1 MRTFGVEE
9 ELLLV
14 DEETGRPVP
23 AASRVLAKDVSVPR
37 MGGGRLTAEMQQEM
51 VEVVTRVHT
60 DALELAAE
68 VRAGRSAADTA
79 ARAVGVRA
87 AALATSPLPVHPHP
101 TQKVR
106 YTTMMQRFGALAR
119 ESLACGMHVHVS
131 IESPEEGVA
140 VLDRIRVWLPVIV
153 ALSANS
159 PFCHGEDTGYASWR
173 TIAWHQWPNAGPN
186 PVFGTVDA
194 YRAYE
199 RRLLTSNVVLDE
211 AMLYFAARL
220 SHAHPTVEVRVA
232 DVPLD
237 ATATVAIAA
246 IVRGLVD
253 TAAEEWRYGVPAPD
267 EPEALLRLASWQA
280 ALRGVHGPLVDPFT
294 GEQSTSGTV
303 IARLLAH
310 IMPALE
316 RAGDDRLVLGVMGT
330 ILEDGTG
337 ADVQRAAAGP
347 DLAAAVRAAV
357 TWTHLPAAARLDP
370 RRQWTPVS

>member
-23 AASRVLAKDVSVPR
+23 AAQRVLDADRSAGR
-37 MGGGRLTAEMQQEM
+37 SGGSLLTGEMHQEM
-51 VEVVTRVHT
+51 VEAVTGVHL
-60 DALELAAE
+60 DALELGAE
-68 VRAGRSAADTA
+68 VRAGRSAADEA
-79 ARAVGVRA
+79 AKAVGVRA

-101 TQKVR
+101 TDSAR
-106 YTTMMQRFGALAR
+106 YRTMMHRFGALAR
-119 ESLACGMHVHVS
+119 ESLACGLHVHVS
-131 IESPEEGVA
+131 IDSPEEGVA

-199 RRLLTSNVVLDE
+199 RRLLTSNVVIDE

-220 SHAHPTVEVRVA
+220 SRRHPTVEVRVA

-237 ATATVAIAA
+237 ATATAAIAA
-246 IVRGLVD
+246 IVRALVE
-253 TAAEEWRYGVPAPD
+253 TAAEEWRYGVPVPD
-267 EPEALLRLASWQA
+267 EPEALLRLAAWQA
-280 ALRGVHGPLVDPFT
+280 ALRGVHGPLVDPMT

-310 IMPALE
+310 VMPALE
-316 RAGDDRLVLGVMGT
+316 QAGDERLVLAVMGT

-337 ADVQRAAAGP
+337 ADLQRAAAGP
-347 DLAAAVRAAV
+347 DIAEAVRAAV
-357 TWTHLPAAARLDP
+357 RWTHLPAAARLDP
-370 RRQWTPVS
+370 RSRWTPVS